1 MSFSF
6 CYGPSGSGKS
16 SCLRR
21 LIIARA
27 QQSLRQ
33 RGKDRTKYIV
43 VVPEQYTMQTQREL
57 V

>member
-43 VVPEQYTMQTQREL
+43 VVPEQ
-57 V
+57 